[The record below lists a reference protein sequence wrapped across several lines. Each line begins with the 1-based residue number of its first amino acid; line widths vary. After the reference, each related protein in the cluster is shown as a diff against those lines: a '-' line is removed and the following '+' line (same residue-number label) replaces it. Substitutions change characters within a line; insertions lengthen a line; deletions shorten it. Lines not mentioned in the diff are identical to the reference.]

1 MSSPVAERRPSG
13 VVARVSVC
21 VATHER
27 PHVLPRALAG
37 LAAQERAADE
47 IVISDSSRVH
57 DAESLVRSFALQHP
71 SLLISYLRSER
82 NALPWQRWFS
92 FCRTSGD
99 IVLFLDDDVWLA
111 PAALRHAGI
120 GRAEDAVLSAYARR
134 LGTLY
139 LVTHPVA
146 RHPRTPGVAPTPYA
160 GSGWRLGITGT
171 WGMAHVL
178 RWMASDRRAYR
189 HDLFRLATLEVARAT
204 SAVVRRPWGSVEWQR
219 LAGACY
225 G

>member
-47 IVISDSSRVH
+47 IVISDSSRVR

-71 SLLISYLRSER
+71 SLLISYLRAER

-111 PAALRHAGI
+111 PAALRLLEQAYERLDSESRPPAGV
-120 GRAEDAVLSAYARR
+120 GFLQTYDD
-134 LGTLY
+134 G
-139 LVTHPVA
+139 
-146 RHPRTPGVAPTPYA
+146 PRPPRDPAA
-160 GSGWRLGITGT
+160 LRERWLGI
-171 WGMAHVL
+171 
-178 RWMASDRRAYR
+178 
-189 HDLFRLATLEVARAT
+189 
-204 SAVVRRPWGSVEWQR
+204 P
-219 LAGACY
+219 
-225 G
+225 